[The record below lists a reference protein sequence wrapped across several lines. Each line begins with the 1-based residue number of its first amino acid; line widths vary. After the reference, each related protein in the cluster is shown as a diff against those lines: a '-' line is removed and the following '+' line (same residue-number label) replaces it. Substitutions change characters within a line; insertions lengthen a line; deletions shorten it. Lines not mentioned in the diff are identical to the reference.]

1 MSYFLNIKTMDRFFK
16 SNFSV
21 QSHVGNANPIVE
33 TSLLQIEIIIKFAW
47 QARQSLAASQS
58 QAFLKSSSNA
68 GREDVEELLAL
79 AQQQAKVNAYNI
91 LLYTI
96 IFYNILWVHY
106 RDNVGYDSLDSS

>member
-1 MSYFLNIKTMDRFFK
+1 MERFFR
-16 SNFSV
+16 SNFSA
-21 QSHVGNANPIVE
+21 QSHVGSANPIVE

-79 AQQQAKVNAYNI
+79 AQQQAKVNAYCCI
-91 LLYTI
+91 QYYTI
-96 IFYNILWVHY
+96 IYYGFII
-106 RDNVGYDSLDSS
+106 GIMLDMTV